1 MEIAASFKAA
11 NIHSLAA
18 IRPCGGVGGG
28 DKAMCDQSP
37 AKDFKKKEYRIYK

>member
-28 DKAMCDQSP
+28 DKAMCD
-37 AKDFKKKEYRIYK
+37 

>member
-1 MEIAASFKAA
+1 MKLKTKPDGKLLPVSKPA

-28 DKAMCDQSP
+28 DKGMCD
-37 AKDFKKKEYRIYK
+37 